1 MLIEVCA
8 ATPES
13 IVAAVSGGAGRIE
26 LCSALELGGLT
37 PSAGLMRQ
45 AAGCGLPVFAMI
57 RPRAGDFCWSA
68 AELDLMC
75 DDIATARTSGM
86 AGVVLGASHP
96 DGRLHRAAL
105 ARLVSAADGM
115 GLTLHR
121 CFDLTPDRAEAVE
134 MAVAL
139 GFHRILTSGHALRA
153 EDGLAALA
161 EVQSLAAGRLSIM
174 AGSGVTAANAARFT
188 ALGLRELH
196 ASCAAPRPAPAAAIA
211 FGFTAPE
218 IRETRADL
226 VAALVRA
233 AALTS

>member
-8 ATPES
+8 ATPAS
-13 IVAAVSGGAGRIE
+13 IAAAVAGGAGRIE

-45 AAGCGLPVFAMI
+45 AAACGVPVFAMI

-75 DDIATARTSGM
+75 DDIATARAAGM
-86 AGVVLGASHP
+86 AGVVLGASRP

-105 ARLVSAADGM
+105 ARMVDAVGDM

-134 MAVAL
+134 MAVSL

-161 EVQSLAAGRLSIM
+161 EVQRLAAGRLSVM

-196 ASCAAPRPAPAAAIA
+196 ASCAAARPAPAADAA
-211 FGFTAPE
+211 FGFAAPE
-218 IRETRADL
+218 IRETRAEL
-226 VAALVRA
+226 VAALVHA

>member
-8 ATPES
+8 ATPAS
-13 IVAAVSGGAGRIE
+13 IAAAVAGGAGRIE

-37 PSAGLMRQ
+37 PSVGQMRQ

-57 RPRAGDFCWSA
+57 RPRAGDFCWSR

-75 DDIATARTSGM
+75 DDIAMARSCGM
-86 AGVVLGASHP
+86 AGVVLGASRP
-96 DGRLHRAAL
+96 DGRLNRAAL
-105 ARLVSAADGM
+105 ARLVAAAGGM

-134 MAVAL
+134 MAVSL

-161 EVQSLAAGRLSIM
+161 EVQRLAAGRLSVM
-174 AGSGVTAANAARFT
+174 AGSGVTAANAARLT
-188 ALGLRELH
+188 ALGLSELH
-196 ASCAAPRPAPAAAIA
+196 ASCAAARPAAPDLAA
-211 FGFTAPE
+211 FGFAGAE

-226 VAALVRA
+226 VAALLRA

>member
-13 IVAAVSGGAGRIE
+13 IAAAVAGGAGRIE

-68 AELDLMC
+68 AEMDLMC
-75 DDIATARTSGM
+75 DDIATARAAGM
-86 AGVVLGASHP
+86 AGVVLGASRA

-105 ARLVSAADGM
+105 ARLVAAAHGM

-153 EDGLAALA
+153 EEGLAALA
-161 EVQSLAAGRLSIM
+161 EVQRLAAGRLSVM

-196 ASCAAPRPAPAAAIA
+196 ASCAAARPAPAAAAA
-211 FGFTAPE
+211 FGFAAPE